1 MSKQGL
7 IELYSRVKNRAPGQG
22 KWDTKL
28 NEQDI
33 KQYIKIAG
41 SELTKEHP
49 VIVTEMY
56 FDKEVSIPKIIRA
69 IHNP

>member
-1 MSKQGL
+1 MNKLGL
-7 IELYSRVKNRAPGQG
+7 LDLYQRVKSREPGAG

-33 KQYIKIAG
+33 KQYIKMAG
-41 SELTKEHP
+41 SELTKDSP

-56 FDKEVSIPKIIRA
+56 FDKEVSIPKLIRA
-69 IHNP
+69 IHNA